1 MGKEIFSTASA
12 PAAIGPYSQAV
23 RVGDLL
29 FCSGQ
34 IPLVPETGEVVGEDL
49 EAQAEQVMKN
59 MGAVLAAAGLDYR
72 HVVKTTIY
80 MTDLSRFAEV
90 NAIYGRYFPQQ
101 PPARATVEV
110 SRLPKDVQIEIEWV
124 ASFQAG

>member
-1 MGKEIFSTASA
+1 MGKEIFATAAA
-12 PAAIGPYSQAV
+12 PAAIGPYAQAV
-23 RVGDLL
+23 RAGDLL

-34 IPLVPETGEVVGEDL
+34 IPLVPETGEVVGEEL
-49 EAQAEQVMKN
+49 AAQAEQVMKN

-80 MTDLSRFAEV
+80 LTDLARFAEV

-110 SRLPKDVQIEIEWV
+110 SRLPKDVQIEIEWI